1 MHDGD
6 FPTTIDTINN
16 LARKTLTAVP
26 CSVARSESVRLRPA
40 RSVRLRPLRRPVRSK
55 ESRNLEPAGSTLN
68 GLSRRF
74 NPLRSKPD
82 SGFYNKIS
90 YKVQQ
95 PKKEWILAGAVT
107 RRSRLIKIFAPKN

>member
-1 MHDGD
+1 M
-6 FPTTIDTINN
+6 
-16 LARKTLTAVP
+16 P

-74 NPLRSKPD
+74 NPLRSKPA
-82 SGFYNKIS
+82 SGFYNKIR
-90 YKVQQ
+90 YIIPVF
-95 PKKEWILAGAVT
+95 VT
-107 RRSRLIKIFAPKN
+107 AERVDLKP